1 MSNQKRLSSEE
12 FVPLINYHKERE
24 TEVLA
29 DWADFALSCSRW
41 VAGASPVQKTGQH
54 IKKNAALFDP
64 FDLSVRQK

>member
-1 MSNQKRLSSEE
+1 M
-12 FVPLINYHKERE
+12 
-24 TEVLA
+24 LA

-41 VAGASPVQKTGQH
+41 VAEASAGQKTGQH